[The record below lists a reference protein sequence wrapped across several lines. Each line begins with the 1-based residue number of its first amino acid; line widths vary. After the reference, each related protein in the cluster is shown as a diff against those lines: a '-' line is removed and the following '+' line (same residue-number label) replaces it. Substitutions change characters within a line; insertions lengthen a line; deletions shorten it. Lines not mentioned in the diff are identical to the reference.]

1 MENLKKINQE
11 INQLQNKLNKQ
22 LKKELFKPKNIYKR
36 GNCYPDTLK
45 DVVDLYGVK
54 YNRFMMRRAENNPWH
69 TVLEVVLELTPDYK
83 YKGHISR
90 ITFDIIFK
98 RDMDCIMQ
106 HITHTDVTGVK
117 IYE

>member
-1 MENLKKINQE
+1 MELLKNINKE
-11 INQLQNKLNKQ
+11 INPLQDELNEQ

-36 GNCYPDTLK
+36 GNCHPDTLK
-45 DVVDLYGVK
+45 DVIDLYGVK
-54 YNRFMMRRAENNPWH
+54 YNRYMQRANENNPWYAF
-69 TVLEVVLELTPDYK
+69 LEVVLELTPDYR

-106 HITHTDVTGVK
+106 HITNTDVTGVK

>member
-1 MENLKKINQE
+1 MELLKNINQE
-11 INQLQNKLNKQ
+11 INSLQDKLNKQ
-22 LKKELFKPKNIYKR
+22 LKKELFKPKNIKR
-36 GNCYPDTLK
+36 GNCYPDTLNA
-45 DVVDLYGVK
+45 VIDLYGVK
-54 YNRFMMRRAENNPWH
+54 YNRYMQRAENNPWYA
-69 TVLEVVLELTPDYK
+69 VLEVVLELTPDYR